1 MVPQCVNLSVADLDG
16 TERWYASALGFERVH
31 RKRYDQMSLEIAF
44 LRLGDFEI
52 ELIQFD
58 KSTQTNRFP
67 DPPRHAEV
75 RGITHF
81 GLRVKDLEETM
92 GRLRDKGIE
101 VIFGP
106 KVFEELNMKLFFV
119 RDNEGNLL
127 KFVQRLR

>member
-1 MVPQCVNLSVADLDG
+1 MIPQCVNLSVADLDA
-16 TERWYASALGFERVH
+16 TESWYVTVLGFERVH

-44 LRLGDFEI
+44 LRLGEFEI

-58 KSTQTNRFP
+58 RSMETVRFP

-81 GLRVKDLEETM
+81 GLRVKDLEQTM
-92 GRLRDKGIE
+92 SELRDKGIE

-106 KVFEELNMKLFFV
+106 KVFEELNMKLCFV

>member
-1 MVPQCVNLSVADLDG
+1 MTPQCVNLSVADLDA
-16 TERWYASALGFERVH
+16 TERWYVTKLGFERVH

-44 LRLGDFEI
+44 LRLGDFEV
-52 ELIQFD
+52 ELIQFQ

-81 GLRVKDLEETM
+81 GLRVKDLDQAMSELC
-92 GRLRDKGIE
+92 GKGVE

-106 KVFEELNMKLFFV
+106 KEFDELNMKLFFV